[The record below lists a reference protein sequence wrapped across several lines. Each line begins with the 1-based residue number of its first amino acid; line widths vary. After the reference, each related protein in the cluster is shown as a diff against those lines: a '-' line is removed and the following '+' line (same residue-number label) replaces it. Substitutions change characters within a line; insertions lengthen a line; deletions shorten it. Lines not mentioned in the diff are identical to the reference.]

1 MLGRDTEWRQGNL
14 LTDEAAHGLKLV
26 EALGSISRVVVISHD
41 CDLPSETESFVEV
54 IIGSKVDTSNPMLAK
69 ARNPRRLHIQFVAQD
84 GQELHIELQHANRR
98 QVDKVQF
105 AEVGAGESNFALSA
119 DEKRS
124 LKQWLAARYGRPAFP
139 NNFESRLRNIIKKK
153 SVEYHIAKILEAE
166 SSNLVAIFF
175 DLGEERNVELSDG
188 EAYFLSISVVYD
200 ATEGGHTARKTAEKV
215 ADQLRNLFEQA
226 YGATDKAT
234 EIALESCK
242 AVADT
247 FMTLADLRKVDQWR
261 LEYISLREEPVGNF
275 LPTGVLSV

>member
-1 MLGRDTEWRQGNL
+1 M
-14 LTDEAAHGLKLV
+14 
-26 EALGSISRVVVISHD
+26 AL
-41 CDLPSETESFVEV
+41 
-54 IIGSKVDTSNPMLAK
+54 
-69 ARNPRRLHIQFVAQD
+69 
-84 GQELHIELQHANRR
+84 
-98 QVDKVQF
+98 
-105 AEVGAGESNFALSA
+105 
-119 DEKRS
+119 
-124 LKQWLAARYGRPAFP
+124 
-139 NNFESRLRNIIKKK
+139 
-153 SVEYHIAKILEAE
+153 
-166 SSNLVAIFF
+166 FF

-275 LPTGVLSV
+275 LATGVLSV